1 MDRVGSITKSS
12 RSSCL
17 ASSRLGSRNKDK
29 LLSAKES
36 ALHTGPPKQGAMKTK
51 ALPILFPWK
60 YSFPITF
67 FFFFFFL
74 SCFSVC
80 LYQQIVNVTWYYR
93 PLAVVVI
100 SFWQMFSPFY
110 RSYITQK
117 SCPSPSLL
125 PWLVS
130 LADRRKT
137 KHFAWNYLCSIF
149 LPVCQLV
156 GESASWRWEVT
167 FSHVVWKRQCH
178 RHIVITRKSGND
190 GSDITGRR
198 TVWFRQRRQQYGTI
212 DHPSFFICF
221 LSSFPNS
228 SCLTVMFW

>member
-1 MDRVGSITKSS
+1 MKIQFPYYLLFFLFFSFVFFCLLVSTNCECHVVLSPSS
-12 RSSCL
+12 GR
-17 ASSRLGSRNKDK
+17 RHQFVTDVFP
-29 LLSAKES
+29 LLSI
-36 ALHTGPPKQGAMKTK
+36 LH
-51 ALPILFPWK
+51 
-60 YSFPITF
+60 YSKK
-67 FFFFFFL
+67 L
-74 SCFSVC
+74 SFSVSFA
-80 LYQQIVNVTWYYR
+80 
-93 PLAVVVI
+93 LARL
-100 SFWQMFSPFY
+100 FGWP
-110 RSYITQK
+110 QK
-117 SCPSPSLL
+117 
-125 PWLVS
+125 
-130 LADRRKT
+130 K

-167 FSHVVWKRQCH
+167 FSRVAWKRQCH